1 MKPMKFRHLR
11 GLIAAWLLILACV
24 LAVLMPDRAE
34 AGAAYMCQG
43 DVSGASTGARTI
55 GGTNSAVP
63 SQTLYSLNSNGCA
76 LIQLADIGYFQSQG
90 YVQNS
95 SQTAIIFNTG
105 VATGTTDFVI
115 GTLPAKTYIQQ
126 IIFSNSVAAAVT
138 GGISIG
144 TTANGTNIV
153 AAQAVG
159 ASTDVA
165 VAQASILL
173 PVPLT
178 TGLSTPLHA
187 AAVTAWNSANVTITV
202 IYASY

>member
-1 MKPMKFRHLR
+1 MMIRKL
-11 GLIAAWLLILACV
+11 LVAAAAAFALWA
-24 LAVLMPDRAE
+24 APAE
-34 AGAAYMCQG
+34 AAQMMMCQG
-43 DVSGASTGARTI
+43 DVSGATTGTRTI
-55 GGTNSAVP
+55 GGTLSPVP
-63 SQTLYSLNSNGCA
+63 SGTIYTLNGQGCA
-76 LIQLADIGYFQSQG
+76 LIAQADVGYFQSQG
-90 YVQNS
+90 FTQASSQNS
-95 SQTAIIFNTG
+95 IVFTTG

-115 GTLPAKTYIQQ
+115 GTLPAKAYIQQ

-138 GGISIG
+138 GGVSIG

-165 VAQASILL
+165 TAQSAILL

-178 TGLSTPLHA
+178 TGLATPLHA

-202 IYASY
+202 VFGYY